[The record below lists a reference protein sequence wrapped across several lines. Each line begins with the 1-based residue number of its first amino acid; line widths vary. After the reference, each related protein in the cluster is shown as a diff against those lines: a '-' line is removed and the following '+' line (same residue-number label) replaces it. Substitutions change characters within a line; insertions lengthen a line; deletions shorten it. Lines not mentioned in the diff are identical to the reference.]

1 MNKIDPKDI
10 MAVQRSTIAI
20 IRLAISMMVLGFVIE
35 KFQLFLDV
43 IIYEIKGKSLPA
55 ALQHAEFYNYLGIFI
70 IIIGVLISLYAYY
83 YYIKWI
89 EYLSKGELYKDKK
102 IYLLLSISL
111 AFIGFILIL
120 SMLIV

>member
-20 IRLAISMMVLGFVIE
+20 TRLAISMIVLGFVIE

-89 EYLSKGELYKDKK
+89 EYLNKGELYKDKK
-102 IYLLLSISL
+102 IYLLLSISI
-111 AFIGFILIL
+111 AFIGLILIL